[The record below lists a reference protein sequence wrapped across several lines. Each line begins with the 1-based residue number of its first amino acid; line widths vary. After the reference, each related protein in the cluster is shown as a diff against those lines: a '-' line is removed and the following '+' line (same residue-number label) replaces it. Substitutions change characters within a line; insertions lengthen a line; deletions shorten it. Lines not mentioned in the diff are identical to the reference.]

1 MKNKT
6 LVLYFIMLSLIISI
20 QGCAPALVAGAAATG
35 VALGHDRRTAG
46 TIVEDKSIEFKVAD
60 QINSDKK
67 LAEQVHITVTS
78 YNGTVLLTGEAPK
91 AELQTR
97 IVNIASN
104 VDKVKR
110 VVNAIQIT
118 TPTTLPSRNNDT
130 WITSKVKTR
139 LLGTRDVDGTLVKV
153 LTENGSVYLM
163 GLVTYK
169 EADTA
174 TDIAKN
180 VDGIKRV
187 VKVFEYI
194 E

>member
-1 MKNKT
+1 MT
-6 LVLYFIMLSLIISI
+6 AERPRIE
-20 QGCAPALVAGAAATG
+20 
-35 VALGHDRRTAG
+35 RRTDAS
-46 TIVEDKSIEFKVAD
+46 E
-60 QINSDKK
+60 
-67 LAEQVHITVTS
+67 VHITVTS

-139 LLGTRDVDGTLVKV
+139 LLGTRDVDGT
-153 LTENGSVYLM
+153 
-163 GLVTYK
+163 
-169 EADTA
+169 
-174 TDIAKN
+174 I
-180 VDGIKRV
+180 
-187 VKVFEYI
+187 
-194 E
+194 